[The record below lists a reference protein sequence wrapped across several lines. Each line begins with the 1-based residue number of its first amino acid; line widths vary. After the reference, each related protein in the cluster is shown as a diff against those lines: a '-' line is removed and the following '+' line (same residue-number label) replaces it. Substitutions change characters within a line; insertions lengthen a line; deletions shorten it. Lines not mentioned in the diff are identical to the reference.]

1 MNPVKADLD
10 KIANPTNAK
19 LLSRFFKTGKGEY
32 GEGDVFLGITVPAQR
47 NVAKRHLNASF
58 VDLKELLSSPMHEHR
73 LTALIILTEK
83 YKISDAPGKK
93 KIADFYLRNIA
104 HVNNWDLVD
113 LSAPRIL
120 GDYIYDKDRKILYDL
135 VKSKNLWERR
145 ISIISTFAFIKLNDF
160 EDTLKLAEILLND
173 KHDLMHKAVGW
184 ALREIGKRDQKTEEK
199 FLRKHYRNM
208 PRTMLRYAIERFDKE
223 KRKFYMGA
231 D

>member
-1 MNPVKADLD
+1 MNPIKAELD
-10 KIANPTNAK
+10 KIKNPAK
-19 LLSRFFKTGKGEY
+19 AKFLSRFFKTGKGEY
-32 GEGDVFLGITVPAQR
+32 GEGDQFLGITVPAQR

-113 LSAPRIL
+113 LSADKIL
-120 GDYIYDKDRKILYDL
+120 GAYVHDKDRKILYNL

-145 ISIISTFAFIKLNDF
+145 ISIISTFAFIKRNEF
-160 EDTLKLAEILLND
+160 GDTLKLAEILLRD
-173 KHDLMHKAVGW
+173 EQDLIHKAVGW
-184 ALREIGKRDQKTEEK
+184 MLREIGKRDRNVEEK
-199 FLRKHYRNM
+199 FLAKHHKNM
-208 PRTMLRYAIERFDKE
+208 PRTTLRYAIERFGKE
-223 KRKFYMGA
+223 ERKFYMRPN
-231 D
+231 